1 MHRLTLLIISYLSY
15 RAISSCVLLSLIS
28 QNFVSKYLHGKLI
41 GAPDNEDESE
51 DSTTECNKSTSIYC
65 ATEEGDL
72 ALINWK
78 TAIMNPE
85 DQVISKSAKE
95 GSMRTLM
102 EKNRQP
108 EELLPD
114 AIQWSIQDHFGRIVS
129 LEHSPFFPQILLSVS
144 CWGFHVWNVQNHFRK
159 KPVFISSHP
168 STIYTVGRWSPSR
181 PGLILLA
188 KVDGSIDVWDFMNSF
203 FRSYHNT
210 VGYPKSH
217 YVHGNLARPAVTF
230 HVSGSGRLFWIAY
243 FIRYSYNFI

>member
-1 MHRLTLLIISYLSY
+1 MYRLTLLIITYLSY

-51 DSTTECNKSTSIYC
+51 DSTTECNKSTFIYC

-108 EELLPD
+108 EEFLPD

-129 LEHSPFFPQILLSVS
+129 LEHSPFFPTNTLISFLL
-144 CWGFHVWNVQNHFRK
+144 GFPCLECAESFPKEACVYLFTPLNNLYSRTVE
-159 KPVFISSHP
+159 SE
-168 STIYTVGRWSPSR
+168 ST
-181 PGLILLA
+181 
-188 KVDGSIDVWDFMNSF
+188 
-203 FRSYHNT
+203 RSDMGT
-210 VGYPKSH
+210 P
-217 YVHGNLARPAVTF
+217 
-230 HVSGSGRLFWIAY
+230 
-243 FIRYSYNFI
+243 